1 MMKRWNEKL
10 EKIFETNNQDLS
22 LLESQK
28 TFELNADNSSLEH
41 LSYIY
46 SFLLEKNN
54 IHSVFTQLSP
64 FFEVGFLFERQ
75 KTINC
80 VINAFAFGQPV
91 DLAQKTL
98 VLKLPQAAL
107 FNIVKI
113 SAAAVFKKLN
123 YGFLD
128 SPKKM
133 QSYTIGVSD
142 TYSIMIATDMA
153 EPWIKNR
160 LEALQKT
167 LMKIHFE

>member
-22 LLESQK
+22 LIESQK

-46 SFLLEKNN
+46 SFHLDKNN
-54 IHSVFTQLSP
+54 IHSVFTQLSS

-75 KTINC
+75 NKVNC
-80 VINAFAFGQPV
+80 AVNGFAFGQPIN
-91 DLAQKTL
+91 LSQKTL
-98 VLKLPQAAL
+98 LLKLPQASL
-107 FNIVKI
+107 YNIVKAP
-113 SAAAVFKKLN
+113 AAGVLKKLN

-128 SPKKM
+128 SQKKM
-133 QSYTIGVSD
+133 QSYTIAVSD
-142 TYSIMIATDMA
+142 TYSILVATETA
-153 EPWIKNR
+153 EPWIKLR